1 MIVGI
6 TSLVSIAINYDN
18 DEQNFPLGNMKN
30 SSLKKTEK
38 RIY

>member
-18 DEQNFPLGNMKN
+18 DEQNFPLGNIN